1 MRYLYGD
8 STPSP
13 LESNFL
19 ELLRDALDFSVY
31 VLSAD
36 ERMRQSEQRLVALHA
51 RYDATVSEIG
61 AFSEIV
67 QATIKDAPHGEAG
80 SPLARCADRVAF
92 LVGDTEKRAVAEER
106 AIVEA
111 AAAAAEVEENA
122 ERDGCL
128 SALEKFLVAHLPP
141 GTTSVRHLT
150 ARATGGYDAT
160 STGKTEIGL
169 AWKFEMSAPASAVFS
184 QSARIERLL
193 PHLEVQAPEL
203 SGFFKKALKVK
214 AQRLDKMAVTEV
226 IDDGREVT
234 LRLREQG
241 AAHGFDFEVDL
252 GGATV
257 SAVRV
262 GGSKE
267 DPGGPFDVDPA
278 DVPKLVELAKI
289 VHVGVLELERARLV
303 EATFD
308 DEPFQQQEVFA
319 DVVERLVDALS
330 PVVRDIS
337 NHSLAPTELILRRL
351 LANDRREEIFVAKST
366 LWEKLAP
373 LDPKARAIFAPL
385 ALGVD
390 PARPAVASIPSE
402 RPAAAEEE
410 ADEDEEDEEDES
422 DEEEDDDD
430 DEDEDEDE
438 APEQEVIPRAEIAAS
453 RPPPPPSL
461 APPAQPSVKPEAS
474 SAADAPPDAA
484 PAEAPHAD
492 ASHADAP
499 SEAPQR
505 NVVLIGRLKTIL
517 SLAKQGKSDEA
528 YDEYGA
534 LFADPVFGEY
544 RAEDQRQ
551 ALKLMVHAKQAP
563 ALTTTVRDAHRIA
576 AERARAMIERFDDPS
591 DHEIL
596 GLCQLVLDDPAAAA
610 SSFARGLELERARNP
625 QSELCGTLLRRVSE
639 L

>member
-61 AFSEIV
+61 SFAALV
-67 QATIKDAPHGEAG
+67 QATIQAAPRGQAG
-80 SPLARCADRVAF
+80 AALARCADRVAF
-92 LVGDTEKRAVAEER
+92 LVGDTEKKAVAEER

-111 AAAAAEVEENA
+111 AASAAELEETA
-122 ERDGCL
+122 EREGCL
-128 SALEKFLVAHLPP
+128 AALEKFLLAHLPP
-141 GTTSVRHLT
+141 KTSSVVHVT
-150 ARATGGYDAT
+150 SRATGGYEAT
-160 STGKTEIGL
+160 STGETELGL
-169 AWKFEMSAPASAVFS
+169 AWKFELAAPASAVLS
-184 QSARIERLL
+184 QTARIERLL

-203 SGFFKKALKVK
+203 SGFFKKAVK
-214 AQRLDKMAVTEV
+214 IKPQRLDKMVLVEV
-226 IDDGREVT
+226 VDDGTQVT

-241 AAHGFDFEVDL
+241 ASHGFDFEVHL
-252 GGATV
+252 GEATV

-262 GGSKE
+262 DEKE
-267 DPGGPFDVDPA
+267 AGGPFDVDPA

-289 VHVGVLELERARLV
+289 VHVGVVELERTRLV

-308 DEPFQQQEVFA
+308 GEPFQAQDEFA
-319 DVVERLVDALS
+319 EVVERLVDALA

-366 LWEKLAP
+366 LWDKLLP
-373 LDPKARAIFAPL
+373 LDPEARAIFAPL
-385 ALGVD
+385 ALGVE
-390 PARPAVASIPSE
+390 PARAAAAVPSE
-402 RPAAAEEE
+402 RPVAAEEAE
-410 ADEDEEDEEDES
+410 EPADE
-422 DEEEDDDD
+422 
-430 DEDEDEDE
+430 EDEDEDDE
-438 APEQEVIPRAEIAAS
+438 DDDEDNDEDEGEQEEAQGEEPAREEIPRAEIAAS

-461 APPAQPSVKPEAS
+461 APPAP
-474 SAADAPPDAA
+474 
-484 PAEAPHAD
+484 PAEAPSEA
-492 ASHADAP
+492 A

-534 LFADPVFGEY
+534 LFSDPVFSEY
-544 RAEDQRQ
+544 RPEDQRQ

-576 AERARAMIERFDDPS
+576 AERARAMIERFDEPS

-596 GLCQLVLDDPAAAA
+596 GLCQLVLDDPSAAA